1 MDSDRRVREAEAK
14 AASLQ
19 EAARAEAAA
28 LVRDAESRVKATE
41 ARAAEQLKEQLRH
54 GHGARMLS
62 HTVRHWQS
70 RALWCAWQQWSG
82 VCAHGARLSEGQVA
96 FVRSLGLVVGR
107 FEVRQVSRCLSCW
120 RVFVAST
127 RLSLE
132 REGMGAQVESF
143 ERRLR
148 VSRHLHGARMVMHVV
163 RRWRGRVLWGS
174 WQRWLQEV
182 ESAKAAVL
190 ALEASEEEARRAAE
204 HASVLAA
211 RSLEESALRA
221 EAAT

>member
-1 MDSDRRVREAEAK
+1 
-14 AASLQ
+14 
-19 EAARAEAAA
+19 
-28 LVRDAESRVKATE
+28 
-41 ARAAEQLKEQLRH
+41 
-54 GHGARMLS
+54 
-62 HTVRHWQS
+62 
-70 RALWCAWQQWSG
+70 
-82 VCAHGARLSEGQVA
+82 
-96 FVRSLGLVVGR
+96 
-107 FEVRQVSRCLSCW
+107 
-120 RVFVAST
+120 
-127 RLSLE
+127 
-132 REGMGAQVESF
+132 MGAQVESF

-204 HASVLAA
+204 HAGVLAA

-221 EAAT
+221 EAAKELEEARLDSDRRVREAEAKAASLQEAARAEAEALRQQLEEYKAAAKRAAPEGDEAAAEPHASKRRR